1 MLRASIWPSPKIF
14 GRRLPC
20 AISVSRILLSDGV
33 NGSTRRI
40 TRSLTNKSNPSDKD
54 ETLLKSLNSN
64 LSTPVSSTEQ
74 DVSSR
79 KIPDEKK
86 ISQVESS
93 ILRSSQNISS
103 TTAES
108 TSENPLPYST
118 QRPQKPIRKFLIT
131 TLSLGL
137 IGFVGGVFYSREN
150 DNFHDFFT
158 EYVPFGEQ
166 AVLYLEEREYR
177 KRFSNKSSSV
187 SRDLGQLTSIPRNS
201 GVSWRVAEGLKPG
214 STGRY
219 ADATDSD
226 VSSPQLLVEE
236 KTKKVEV
243 SSKENTEIPSE
254 SPETISSKS
263 QMTAVPDESVTSK
276 PQETSKI
283 EDLVTFVAPE
293 VDEPSRFP
301 PQSMPT
307 QSISIED
314 PKEPLVQD
322 LVKIVNEILNV
333 IEVKSVDAK
342 FYNAIEKAKAEISTL
357 DSKIQTIKYQAQKE
371 ADSKIQSEKEDF
383 DRAAKELLRRIEV
396 EMQNEQANW
405 REEYQNEREKLQRT
419 YEKRLDL
426 ELQRTKELHEQH
438 LRNAL
443 LEQALEMKK
452 QFSKE
457 IKDSVEE
464 ERNGRFKKIS
474 ELSNNVAELEK
485 LATKWNSVLDYNLKT
500 QKLHVALEATRVF
513 LEKSDVPRPFV
524 RELVALREVASE
536 DPLVNAA
543 IASIN
548 PTAYHHGIPS
558 SAQIIDRFRRVGTEV
573 RKVAL
578 LPVDAGVASQ
588 ASSYILSKFL
598 FKKKGLAEGDD
609 VESILARAE
618 TFLEEGD
625 LDSAAREVNGLKG
638 WAKTLSR
645 DWLDEVRKVLE
656 VKQALD
662 IIATE
667 ARLKTLTIE

>member
-1 MLRASIWPSPKIF
+1 MLRAPIWPSPKIF

-20 AISVSRILLSDGV
+20 AITVSRVLHLDGV
-33 NGSTRRI
+33 NGTAMRI
-40 TRSLTNKSNPSDKD
+40 TRSLTNQSNPNYKD
-54 ETLLKSLNSN
+54 EPLLKSLDSNS
-64 LSTPVSSTEQ
+64 SSGSSDEQ
-74 DVSSR
+74 DVSST
-79 KIPDEKK
+79 KISDETTL
-86 ISQVESS
+86 SQVESS
-93 ILRSSQNISS
+93 NLRSSQSISS
-103 TTAES
+103 TPAES
-108 TSENPLPYST
+108 TSGSPLPNST
-118 QRPQKPIRKFLIT
+118 QRPRRLFRKFLIT

-137 IGFVGGVFYSREN
+137 TGFIGGVFYSREN

-177 KRFSNKSSSV
+177 KRFSNKSSSA

-214 STGRY
+214 SSGRY
-219 ADATDSD
+219 ADATDPD
-226 VSSPQLLVEE
+226 VKPLQSPAEE
-236 KTKKVEV
+236 KTKKVED
-243 SSKENTEIPSE
+243 SNKENTAIPSQ
-254 SPETISSKS
+254 SPEKTSSKS
-263 QMTAVPDESVTSK
+263 QLTIVPDEPVTSK
-276 PQETSKI
+276 TEETSKS
-283 EDLVTFVAPE
+283 EVLENFVAPE

-322 LVKIVNEILNV
+322 LVKIVNEILKV
-333 IEVKSVDAK
+333 IEVKSVDSK
-342 FYNAIEKAKAEISTL
+342 FYKAIEKAKAEISAL
-357 DSKIQTIKYQAQKE
+357 DSKIQVIKNQAQKE
-371 ADSKIQSEKEDF
+371 ADIKIQSEKEDF

-419 YEKRLDL
+419 YEKRLEL

-452 QFSKE
+452 QFGKE
-457 IKDSVEE
+457 IKDCVEE

-513 LEKSDVPRPFV
+513 LENSDVPRPFV

-548 PTAYHHGIPS
+548 PTAYHQGIQS
-558 SAQIIDRFRRVGTEV
+558 SAQIIDRFRRVSNEV

-598 FKKKGLAEGDD
+598 FQKKGLANGDD

-656 VKQALD
+656 VRQALD
-662 IIATE
+662 VIATE